1 MSQGDV
7 ELPPLRPYPP
17 FNRWVLLPIGR
28 AVARAL
34 FWILGPIRSRGA
46 YRIPR
51 DGPLLIL
58 ANHRADVDPAVVQ
71 IACPRAIHFMAKSE
85 LFEMP
90 VLRVFMRMYQ
100 AFPVKRGE
108 PDRASMRRAIDLLK
122 LGEAVGVFP
131 EGQLTETGELQPLK
145 PGIALIVRQ
154 SGAPVLCCGLRNT
167 EKVMPYGRVIPRF
180 SWTRVEVQWGEV
192 HQFGKEA
199 TTEEILAWAEGQLRE
214 LTDSS

>member
-1 MSQGDV
+1 MSQGNV
-7 ELPPLRPYPP
+7 VRPYPA
-17 FNRWVLLPIGR
+17 FHRRILLPLGR
-28 AVARAL
+28 AIARAV
-34 FWILGPIRSRGA
+34 FWFLGPIRSRGG
-46 YRIPR
+46 YRIPKN
-51 DGPLLIL
+51 GPLLIL

-71 IACPRAIHFMAKSE
+71 IACSRPIHFMAKSE

-90 VLRVFMRMYQ
+90 VLKTFMRIFQ

-108 PDRASMRRAIDLLK
+108 PDRAAMRRAIDLLK

-131 EGQLTETGELQPLK
+131 EGQLTETGDIQPLK
-145 PGIALIVRQ
+145 PGIALLVRQ

-180 SWTRVEVQWGEV
+180 SWTRIEVRWGEV
-192 HQFGKEA
+192 HQFEKEA

-214 LTDSS
+214 LTEV

>member
-17 FNRWVLLPIGR
+17 FNRWFLLPIGR
-28 AVARAL
+28 SLARAL

-71 IACPRAIHFMAKSE
+71 IACSRAIHFMAKSE

-90 VLRVFMRMYQ
+90 VLKIFMRMYQ

-214 LTDSS
+214 LTEN

>member
-1 MSQGDV
+1 M
-7 ELPPLRPYPP
+7 
-17 FNRWVLLPIGR
+17 
-28 AVARAL
+28 
-34 FWILGPIRSRGA
+34 
-46 YRIPR
+46 
-51 DGPLLIL
+51 IL

-71 IACPRAIHFMAKSE
+71 IACSRAIHFMAKSE

-90 VLRVFMRMYQ
+90 VLKIFMRMYQ